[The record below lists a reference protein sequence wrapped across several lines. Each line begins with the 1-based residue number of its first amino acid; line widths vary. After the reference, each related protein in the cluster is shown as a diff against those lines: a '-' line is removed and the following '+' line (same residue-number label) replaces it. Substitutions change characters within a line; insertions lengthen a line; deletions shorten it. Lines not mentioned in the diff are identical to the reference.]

1 MEKPQTWFA
10 SFIICKTHLNGAN
23 VTDVFFIG
31 FYCLLI
37 IITNAITRADAMI
50 VTDTRPAK
58 SNFIINNNASTS
70 TIRLTSLLEVNHIC
84 LFSFPMFISIQYF
97 FRKNKRT
104 LYRNIIFYLQ
114 FSYNLKNYYNN

>member
-58 SNFIINNNASTS
+58 SNLLLIIMLLLLPYASPPCWRQTTSAYSHFLCSLVYSIFLEKTSEHFIEI
-70 TIRLTSLLEVNHIC
+70 
-84 LFSFPMFISIQYF
+84 
-97 FRKNKRT
+97 
-104 LYRNIIFYLQ
+104 
-114 FSYNLKNYYNN
+114 